1 MATTVKLK
9 PARKFGPGYF
19 IKEQMEYRQWGQEDL
34 SEVMGITT
42 KHLNKILQDNQ
53 PITLDMAKVLS
64 EVFET
69 SPQYWLNLDA
79 NYRLWLSGEK
89 SEKEAQ
95 AEIKAKIYER
105 MPIRDMI
112 QKKWLPAFSDFQG
125 LYGNVA
131 AFWGVKD
138 LNFEAWDS
146 KLMPLLA
153 RKSESFDQYKA
164 AYTYT
169 WYHKATLVA
178 QNYKVEKY
186 NRELLE
192 KIYHKINT
200 YTIAENGINSFIHDL
215 NNAGVVFF
223 VLPHLQKTYLDGAA
237 FFVDHTPVIV
247 YTGR

>member
-1 MATTVKLK
+1 MTLLLTTPETEYTMATTVKLK

-89 SEKEAQ
+89 TEKEAQ

-112 QKKWLPAFSDFQG
+112 QRKWLPAFSDFQG
-125 LYGNVA
+125 LYRNVA
-131 AFWGVKD
+131 AFWGWEELK
-138 LNFEAWDS
+138 FEAWHN
-146 KLMPLLA
+146 KLMTLLA
-153 RKSESFDQYKA
+153 LKS
-164 AYTYT
+164 
-169 WYHKATLVA
+169 
-178 QNYKVEKY
+178 
-186 NRELLE
+186 
-192 KIYHKINT
+192 
-200 YTIAENGINSFIHDL
+200 
-215 NNAGVVFF
+215 
-223 VLPHLQKTYLDGAA
+223 
-237 FFVDHTPVIV
+237 
-247 YTGR
+247 